1 MKHSF
6 VNLTK
11 YIIFFIFCYM
21 IIHLFP
27 ALQNYKYES
36 NMFLIL
42 ILISYIIIDYIV
54 NLSKEDFTQIIENF
68 RITED
73 GKSVDEPVNDDNEDN
88 EMSQS
93 DIKQLL
99 DETRKASQAEFKTSL
114 KDLEKDNSELI
125 ANRKR
130 VIIEAKKQKENDEKI
145 DHLPSVQE
153 GDGLNPY
160 TNEIKEI
167 DKQILQEMGEEVVE
181 TTPYPPNTGTSVVP
195 DSSNDNDNNESDN
208 VDNDSHK
215 VKLLNMYFE
224 KMKETKVLNAKD
236 VKLLRKKMDTGLMTV
251 DEVIARVEQLDKET
265 KDAPQRNGKGWFYT
279 NEVYRRPQVPE
290 DCNDGYCER
299 SYNILSPEHWQLP
312 MPHPPVCT
320 GGNTIDQV
328 QPVGTQG
335 YPLDLKEW
343 ESARRITA

>member
-42 ILISYIIIDYIV
+42 ILISYIVIDYIV
-54 NLSKEDFTQIIENF
+54 NLSKEDFTQIVENF
-68 RITED
+68 KITED
-73 GKSVDEPVNDDNEDN
+73 GKSVDVPNDNDDNEN
-88 EMSQS
+88 QMSQD

-99 DETRKASQAEFKTSL
+99 DETKKASQAEFKTSL

-130 VIIEAKKQKENDEKI
+130 TIIEAKKQRENDEKI
-145 DHLPSVQE
+145 DHLPSVDSS
-153 GDGLNPY
+153 DGLNPY

-167 DKQILQEMGEEVVE
+167 DKKILKEMGEEIIE
-181 TTPYPPNTGTSVVP
+181 TTPYPANTGKEIIPISEVNE
-195 DSSNDNDNNESDN
+195 DNEINDNSNDE
-208 VDNDSHK
+208 HK
-215 VKLLNMYFE
+215 MKLLNMYFD
-224 KMKETKVLNAKD
+224 KMTETKVLNAKD
-236 VKLLRKKMDTGLMTV
+236 VKLLKKKMDTGLMTV

-279 NEVYRRPQVPE
+279 NETYRRPQIPE
-290 DCNDGYCER
+290 GCEDGYCER

-320 GGNTIDQV
+320 GGNSIDQV

-343 ESARRITA
+343 ENARRITA